1 MAATRAARLSARVF
15 RTTGASALIPLAR
28 GRCDPNRLNPVA
40 GEKNPFT
47 TCIVQPQER
56 QLPLLSIDAGEALE
70 TDPALEPRRG
80 HT

>member
-15 RTTGASALIPLAR
+15 RTTG
-28 GRCDPNRLNPVA
+28 VA
-40 GEKNPFT
+40 EEKNPFT

-70 TDPALEPRRG
+70 TDRALEPRRG